1 MIKKTITRQPVLL
14 IGIAAITSGITT
26 NLMAS
31 TPINQTKINMADT
44 IGTACA
50 QGPDVNDADF
60 QTRCNNIVIASGGNP
75 FILENVVAGGENL
88 ELTNAINEVAPEQ
101 LIVPSLQSTR
111 TMANIAS
118 VSSAAIAARMN
129 IIRTAMFSSA
139 TTQVAANNQSQPG
152 QFKFSLNPGVQGG
165 SAGISDSGRLG
176 IWGNGTYNTGDVN
189 SSVNQLGFGF
199 ENWGGTIGADYR
211 ITDNFVA
218 GAAFTYLSTDA
229 DVDASAGS
237 VESDSYSGTIY
248 ATFAHESGF
257 YVDANASYG
266 ESDLDISRRI
276 DYSINGDTVNTNAEG
291 NPDGSQYSFG
301 MGIGYQ
307 ISLASATIEPFARA
321 DYMEY
326 EIDSYSERGGQGWGS
341 RFSRQRFRSLPT
353 TVGLRLSNAFSMPW
367 GVLLPQ
373 IHGAWHHQF
382 KDDARTITTSFLGD
396 GNSNQFSIVTEG
408 PDRDYY
414 TAGASLSATFA
425 GGVTAFVAY
434 NTLQG
439 YRDVD
444 SHRFTFGGRLE
455 F

>member
-1 MIKKTITRQPVLL
+1 MITTTKRQPVLL
-14 IGIAAITSGITT
+14 IGIVAITSGI
-26 NLMAS
+26 S
-31 TPINQTKINMADT
+31 THALAQSPINQTKINMADT
-44 IGTACA
+44 IGIACA
-50 QGPDVNDADF
+50 QGTPINDLDF
-60 QTRCNNIVIASGGNP
+60 QTRCNAIVGASGGNP
-75 FILENVVAGGENL
+75 NLLDNVVAGGEIL

-101 LIVPSLQSTR
+101 LLVPSLQSTR

-118 VSSAAIAARMN
+118 VASAAIAARMN
-129 IIRTAMFSSA
+129 IIRTAMYSSS
-139 TTQVAANNQSQPG
+139 TTQIASNNQSQPG
-152 QFKFSLNPGVQGG
+152 QFKFSLNPGLRGG
-165 SAGISDSGRLG
+165 AAGISDSGRLG

-189 SSVNQLGFGF
+189 SSTNQLGFGF
-199 ENWGGTIGADYR
+199 ENWGGTLGADYR

-218 GAAFTYLSTDA
+218 GAAFTYLNTDA
-229 DVDASAGS
+229 DVDSSGGNA
-237 VESDSYSGTIY
+237 ESDSYTGTIY
-248 ATFAHESGF
+248 ATFSHESGF

-266 ESDLDISRRI
+266 ESDLDISRNI
-276 DYSINGDTVNTNAEG
+276 VYSINGDVVNTTAEG
-291 NPDGSQYSFG
+291 DPSGSQYSFG

-307 ISLASATIEPFARA
+307 FALASATIEPFARA

-326 EIDSYSERGGQGWGS
+326 EIDGYSERGGQGWGS
-341 RFSRQRFRSLPT
+341 SFSRQRFRSLPT

-382 KDDARTITTSFLGD
+382 RDDARTITTSFLGD

-425 GGVTAFVAY
+425 HGITTFVAY